1 MEYIFSL
8 MPSMVAGLGE
18 TLKIFIITLI
28 VSLPLGVILGILRK
42 SKFKIISRLVGVYIW
57 IMRGTPLMLQIVF
70 IFFGLPLV
78 GISLDRFPAA
88 ITAFILNYGA
98 YFGEIFRGGIDSIDR
113 GQYEAAKVLGF
124 TRSKTFVKIILPQA
138 LKVVIP
144 SLANETITLI
154 KDTSLVYVVGI
165 GELLR
170 AGKIASNTDASLVPL
185 LVVALIYLGFT
196 GVMTL
201 VLNKIELRYSY
212 YE

>member
-57 IMRGTPLMLQIVF
+57 IMRGPPLMLQIVF

-138 LKVVIP
+138 IRVVLP

-185 LVVALIYLGFT
+185 LVVGLIYLGFT